1 MVLDLRPS
9 LTPTSPAS
17 PTRFR
22 NAMFSADSGSFFS
35 LHFALDYFGGQFE
48 AEFFEKN
55 LLVFRRF

>member
-1 MVLDLRPS
+1 
-9 LTPTSPAS
+9 
-17 PTRFR
+17 
-22 NAMFSADSGSFFS
+22 MFSADSGSFFS

>member
-1 MVLDLRPS
+1 MHCQHLS
-9 LTPTSPAS
+9 SGTNITPNS

-48 AEFFEKN
+48 AEFSEKN